1 MTRKS
6 FGKAGL
12 KCFVCLLLSILAG
25 ILLMT
30 CVYILPTGRMLTQA
44 DRSLPIFENE
54 GTSFCWAPEEKSA
67 RLDGFTD
74 AIMMQIAVYIRDA
87 DPLKAAMQND
97 RMEFTEGKLDP
108 AGSLKQYVYGDR
120 SGYVV
125 DYARY
130 WHGYLLF
137 LKPLLLFFSLSDIR
151 MMNAALQLILAAGVL
166 LLAFR
171 KRGLRLALPMG
182 LALLV
187 LNPVSTAL
195 SMQFSSIYYLT
206 LLGLLIMLL
215 TESWDRSWGYL
226 VFLFLGI
233 GTAFFDFLTY
243 PACAVGTCLALQ
255 ALMSRADGKTRLLKT
270 VGSGAAWAFGY
281 GGMWSGKWLA
291 ASLITGNS
299 VMRDAVEQAQYRRG
313 GEVTAA
319 EGGVNATFS
328 AVLGRNLGVLANP
341 AAAVIVLALT
351 GMLVWLLVTKRCR
364 FALERASLLS
374 LAIAFAVPF
383 VWYFLLRNHSL
394 VHCWMTYRN
403 LSAAAFAL
411 SGGLCFGL
419 KGNGFPEN

>member
-12 KCFVCLLLSILAG
+12 KCFVCLLLSVLAG

-74 AIMMQIAVYIRDA
+74 AIMLQTAVYAQDEN
-87 DPLKAAMQND
+87 PMKAAMRND
-97 RMEFTEGKLDP
+97 RMEFSEGKLDP
-108 AGSLKQYVYGDR
+108 AGSLKQYVYGNR

-137 LKPLLLFFSLSDIR
+137 LKPLLLFFSQSDIR

-195 SMQFSSIYYLT
+195 SMQFSSVYYLT

-270 VGSGAAWAFGY
+270 AGSGAAWAFGY

-299 VMRDAVEQAQYRRG
+299 VMRDAVEQAQYRSG

-319 EGGVNATFS
+319 EGGVSATFGT
-328 AVLGRNLGVLANP
+328 VLGRNLGVLANP
-341 AAAVIVLALT
+341 AAAVIVLALL
-351 GMLVWLLVTKRCR
+351 GLLVWLLVTKRCR

-403 LSAAAFAL
+403 LSAAVFAL

-419 KGNGFPEN
+419 KGNGSPEN

>member
-74 AIMMQIAVYIRDA
+74 AIMLQTAVYAQDEN
-87 DPLKAAMQND
+87 PMQAAMRND

-299 VMRDAVEQAQYRRG
+299 VMRDAVEQAQYRSG

-319 EGGVNATFS
+319 EGGVNATFG
-328 AVLGRNLGVLANP
+328 AVLSRNLGVLANP
-341 AAAVIVLALT
+341 AAAVIVLALL
-351 GMLVWLLVTKRCR
+351 GLLVWLLVTKRCR
-364 FALERASLLS
+364 FALERASLPS
-374 LAIAFAVPF
+374 LAVAFAVPF

-403 LSAAAFAL
+403 LSAAVFSL

-419 KGNGFPEN
+419 KGNGSPEN

>member
-74 AIMMQIAVYIRDA
+74 AIMLQTAVYVQDEN
-87 DPLKAAMQND
+87 PMKAAMRND

-206 LLGLLIMLL
+206 LLGLFIMLL

-299 VMRDAVEQAQYRRG
+299 VMRDAVEQAQYRSG

-319 EGGVNATFS
+319 EGGVNATFG

-341 AAAVIVLALT
+341 AAAVIVLALL
-351 GMLVWLLVTKRCR
+351 GVLVWLLVTKRCR
-364 FALERASLLS
+364 FALERASLPS
-374 LAIAFAVPF
+374 LAVAFAVPF

-403 LSAAAFAL
+403 LSAAVFAL

-419 KGNGFPEN
+419 KENGFPEN